1 MKISGATKV
10 FGIFGHPVSHSF
22 SPRMHNAAFSHL
34 GLDCVYVPFDV
45 EPSSLGSSTRA
56 INSLSI
62 SGVNI
67 TIPHKQAIIPFLD
80 EISPEAKL
88 TGAVNTV
95 ANVGGALRGY
105 NTDVGGFLR
114 ALREELDFE
123 PQGTQIAL
131 IGAGGAAR
139 AVLTGLCMRG
149 VSKITIVNRT
159 IERAAGLVQEYSS
172 SFDSIRFEVCALDD
186 KGLLEE
192 TLSNVDLVVNATS
205 GGMKGAGDLMLP
217 LESLG
222 KSLNASL
229 NPGARVFDLVYNP
242 IDTELVIKARA
253 LGLRA
258 VSGLGMLIYQGAESF
273 EVWTGQSAPIE
284 VMRKALD
291 Y

>member
-22 SPRMHNAAFSHL
+22 SPRMHNAAFNHL
-34 GLDCVYVPFDV
+34 GLDCAYVPFDV
-45 EPSSLGSSTRA
+45 EPSGLENSTRA
-56 INSLSI
+56 IKSLSI

-80 EISPEAKL
+80 EISPEAEL
-88 TGAVNTV
+88 TGAVNSV
-95 ANVGGALRGY
+95 ANVGGTLKGY

-114 ALREELDFE
+114 ALREELGFE

-149 VSKITIVNRT
+149 ASKITIVNRT
-159 IERAAGLVQEYSS
+159 LGRAAGLAQEYSS
-172 SFDSIRFEVCALDD
+172 NFGSIGFEVCALDD

-192 TLSNVDLVVNATS
+192 TLSTTDLLVNATA

-217 LESLG
+217 LESL
-222 KSLNASL
+222 KESL
-229 NPGARVFDLVYNP
+229 NPGARVYDLVYNP
-242 IDTELVIKARA
+242 TDTELVIKASA
-253 LGLRA
+253 QGLRA

-273 EVWTGQSAPIE
+273 LIWTGQPAPIE